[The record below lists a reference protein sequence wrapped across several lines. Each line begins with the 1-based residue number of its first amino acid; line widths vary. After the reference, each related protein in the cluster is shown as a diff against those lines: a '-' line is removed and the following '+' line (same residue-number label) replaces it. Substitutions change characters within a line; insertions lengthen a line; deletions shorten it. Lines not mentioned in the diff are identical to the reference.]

1 MNDEVL
7 NPVDIER
14 AIREVARRIHEGVK
28 VVTNADAKAREAD
41 RLHEVAV
48 ARAYMQHEGPRTR
61 RSTPTFLPPRWS
73 VRRSTWRRWSL
84 STPTAQQGRW
94 LRSYAPSSLS
104 GRRCV
109 PCTGA
114 SNEPP
119 DSGDDQP
126 QVEALVPGA

>member
-48 ARAYMQHEGPRTR
+48 ARAYMQHEGPAHEKKYAAVLATQVEREALDLAEVEFKYADRTAR
-61 RSTPTFLPPRWS
+61 ALVEELRALQSVGAS
-73 VRRSTWRRWSL
+73 VRAMYGS
-84 STPTAQQGRW
+84 QQ
-94 LRSYAPSSLS
+94 
-104 GRRCV
+104 
-109 PCTGA
+109 
-114 SNEPP
+114 
-119 DSGDDQP
+119 
-126 QVEALVPGA
+126 